1 MDSGELVHEELHSA
15 TRIGLTGRML
25 AAVSHLHSIVDRK
38 SGDRFTFTLWR
49 LRARHL
55 PLLIVWSTWPWICG
69 WMFPGHHDLAWMP
82 VILLA
87 PLIYPGVIAFM
98 AILPGWAAFP
108 VGLAVTLFCVAYL
121 AIVAWR
127 YSTADRVQCGRDSAA
142 QIGVLNR

>member
-1 MDSGELVHEELHSA
+1 
-15 TRIGLTGRML
+15 ML
-25 AAVSHLHSIVDRK
+25 AAVNHLHSIVDRI

-87 PLIYPGVIAFM
+87 PFIYPGVLAFK
-98 AILPGWAAFP
+98 AILPAWAAFP
-108 VGLAVTLFCVAYL
+108 VGLAATLFCLGYL

-127 YSTADRVQCGRDSAA
+127 YSTAGHVRHGRDAA
-142 QIGVLNR
+142 ARSGILM

>member
-1 MDSGELVHEELHSA
+1 MDLSELLHEELHSA

-25 AAVSHLHSIVDRK
+25 AGVNHLHSRVDRK

-55 PLLIVWSTWPWICG
+55 PLLIVWSMWPWICG

-127 YSTADRVQCGRDSAA
+127 YSTADHVQCGRDSAA